1 MIQYLHTF
9 LKSSQ
14 MERNF
19 GENKKGSVMSTVN
32 LKALSDSY
40 QQSIPIK
47 TRRAINKTLVAT
59 VFVLPGMAIFFIF
72 LLWPMIQSI
81 EYGFYKWDGL
91 GPLENYRG
99 LGNYEQAFDHEVFR
113 TAVQNSFMIM
123 GLSLT
128 IQLPIAMLLA
138 LLVGRG
144 NLPGRRFFRLMLF
157 IPYVFSEV
165 ITAIIWRY
173 VMHPTDGLLNWFLG
187 HTVPGFENIGWYA
200 DRDIVIYSIFAVL
213 TWKYF
218 GFYMIL
224 YMAGLQGVPKDLE
237 EAARVDG
244 ANLMQVLA
252 RITLP
257 LMGSTI
263 RLTVFLSVL
272 GALQQFV
279 LIWVMTTGGPFNASQ
294 TIGTYIYKF
303 GIKSWNL
310 GYGAAVALIL
320 FAITLAFSI
329 GYQRMILRQDFAGDV
344 SL

>member
-1 MIQYLHTF
+1 
-9 LKSSQ
+9 
-14 MERNF
+14 
-19 GENKKGSVMSTVN
+19 MSAVN
-32 LKALSDSY
+32 LKAISQTYRDTV
-40 QQSIPIK
+40 PFD
-47 TRRAINKTLVAT
+47 TRRKINKALIAA
-59 VFVLPGMAIFFIF
+59 VFVLPGMLVFFVF
-72 LLWPMIQSI
+72 LLWPMAQSVQ
-81 EYGFYKWDGL
+81 YGFYKWNGL
-91 GPLENYRG
+91 GPLQDYRG
-99 LGNYEQAFDHEVFR
+99 LDNYQQAIDHEVFH
-113 TAVQNSFMIM
+113 TAVKNSFLIM

-128 IQLPIAMLLA
+128 VQLPIAMLLA

-173 VMHPTDGLLNWFLG
+173 VMHPNDGLLNWFLG
-187 HTVPGFENIGWYA
+187 HVIPGFENVGWYA
-200 DRDIVIYSIFAVL
+200 DRDIVVFSIFAVL

-244 ANLMQVLA
+244 ANALQVLG

-279 LIWVMTTGGPFNASQ
+279 LVWVMTTGGPFNASQ
-294 TIGTYIYKF
+294 TIGTYIYKY
-303 GIKSWNL
+303 GIKNLNL
-310 GYGAAVALIL
+310 GYGSAVALIL
-320 FAITLAFSI
+320 FAMTLVFSI